1 VLCLG
6 CGLQEGGEAEGSL
19 RRRQDWCHIK
29 MCLFSVCARVCRR
42 VRRAVDSDD
51 VCAKPLIKTTGSANG
66 TMRG

>member
-1 VLCLG
+1 MIGVTLKCVYLVFVL
-6 CGLQEGGEAEGSL
+6 
-19 RRRQDWCHIK
+19 
-29 MCLFSVCARVCRR
+29 VCRR